1 MVQDND
7 DNALANAKIKI
18 TNDKDTVVEELTT
31 LLTPTETSE
40 MYAVGSM
47 LTVEVSLDG
56 YITAKK
62 GVTVSAKESER
73 LIPIKM
79 TKETVSAF
87 QHKWYTGCI

>member
-7 DNALANAKIKI
+7 DNALPNAKIKI

-62 GVTVSAKESER
+62 GVTVSAKELER
-73 LIPIKM
+73 SIPIIM
-79 TKETVSAF
+79 TKESVSEF